1 MAQFEKFS
9 DQQLL
14 EELRRRVKCAEKQT
28 KLNSI
33 LVGPPGS
40 GKGTAAPKLKADY
53 CLCHLSTG
61 DMLRAAVA
69 AGTEMGKK
77 AKAVMDAGGL
87 VSDDIVVGIIKDN
100 ISSPACS
107 KGFIL
112 DGFPRT
118 LAQAE
123 KLDAILAAKG
133 EKVHTVVDMQ
143 CDDEALVERIT
154 GRRIHKPSGRSYHIK
169 FAPPKVEGK
178 DDITGE
184 ALIQRKDDNE
194 KTLRPRLQAFHDQT
208 KPVLEYYKTKGI
220 VSNVNAM
227 QDMKLVYA
235 DICKAYGA
243 KV

>member
-1 MAQFEKFS
+1 
-9 DQQLL
+9 
-14 EELRRRVKCAEKQT
+14 
-28 KLNSI
+28 
-33 LVGPPGS
+33 
-40 GKGTAAPKLKADY
+40 
-53 CLCHLSTG
+53 
-61 DMLRAAVA
+61 
-69 AGTEMGKK
+69 
-77 AKAVMDAGGL
+77 MDAGGL